1 LGPVAPVVDVGA
13 VVVDLGAVVV
23 DLGAVVVDL
32 GAVVADL
39 GAVVADVGAVVAD
52 TALDARVISVV
63 GVRVVSFVTPRAIG
77 VVGEVSTINSG
88 FVVNLMKAS

>member
-1 LGPVAPVVDVGA
+1 LGLVSPVVDVGA

-23 DLGAVVVDL
+23 DV

-39 GAVVADVGAVVAD
+39 GAVVVNTVLDPSVV
-52 TALDARVISVV
+52 SVV